1 MKPKN
6 RPCAE
11 TEAMPQTTQSLGP
24 LAALR
29 DRASRLLCAAFDT
42 AMKAASHAKRVTN
55 EDVAQACDISEKSVR
70 LARGVEGDRK
80 PLAAVREMFLPRD
93 VFYAL
98 QRAKESAY
106 EQLHRPALV
115 GSETTQARVAMG
127 ASLRLLDGLNEAL
140 LDGTITDDEIPELL
154 RRLDDAEEH
163 KRKLRQSLHARL
175 FATIERK
182 RTS

>member
-1 MKPKN
+1 MTTRN
-6 RPCAE
+6 RTLENPHVDAD
-11 TEAMPQTTQSLGP
+11 TTTSLGP

-29 DRASRLLCAAFDT
+29 DRASALLCAAFDT

-55 EDVAQACDISEKSVR
+55 EDVAQACDVSEKSVR
-70 LARGVEGDRK
+70 LARGADGEHK

-115 GSETTQARVAMG
+115 GCEATQARVAMG
-127 ASLRLLDGLNEAL
+127 AALRFLDGLNEAL

-154 RRLDDAEEH
+154 RRLDDNEEH
-163 KRKLRQSLHARL
+163 QRKLRQSLHARL
-175 FATIERK
+175 FASIERK
-182 RTS
+182 RPS